1 MKKYTFFITIIFIL
15 IAQNAMAH
23 GGHKKEPTSIVEVEE
38 QSAIDSMY
46 ATPPEESNPL
56 KNSDLFSPSDILM
69 EGEIVSNEPNT
80 QTDMKMEGNHKEHDD
95 SSMPKVVSAKH
106 KTVETSAK
114 GYGIAA
120 GITLFAG
127 LVFVGLTFIRPGER

>member
-1 MKKYTFFITIIFIL
+1 MRKYTLFITVIFTL

-23 GGHKKEPTSIVEVEE
+23 GGHKKEQTSVVVAEE
-38 QSAIDSMY
+38 PSSIDPIY
-46 ATPPEESNPL
+46 AAQEEEPDPL
-56 KNSDLFSPSDILM
+56 ENSDLFSPNDLFV
-69 EGEIVSNEPNT
+69 EGEIVPAESIKK
-80 QTDMKMEGNHKEHDD
+80 TDMKMEGSHNEHDD
-95 SSMPKVVSAKH
+95 SNMPKVVSAKH

-127 LVFVGLTFIRPGER
+127 LVFAGLTFIRPGE

>member
-1 MKKYTFFITIIFIL
+1 MTKYTFFIIIFFI
-15 IAQNAMAH
+15 IAQNAIAH
-23 GGHKKEPTSIVEVEE
+23 SDHKKEPTSIVKVEE
-38 QSAIDSMY
+38 KSSNDPMY
-46 ATPPEESNPL
+46 ATQEEESDSL
-56 KNSDLFSPSDILM
+56 ENSDLFSPSDLFM
-69 EGEIVSNEPNT
+69 EGEIVPAERNT
-80 QTDMKMEGNHKEHDD
+80 KTDMKMEGNHNEHDD

-127 LVFVGLTFIRPGER
+127 LVFAGLTFIRPGE

>member
-1 MKKYTFFITIIFIL
+1 MRKYTLFITVIFIF

-23 GGHKKEPTSIVEVEE
+23 GGHKKEPTSVVVAEE
-38 QSAIDSMY
+38 PSSIDSMY
-46 ATPPEESNPL
+46 ATPEEESDPL
-56 KNSDLFSPSDILM
+56 ENSDLFSPKDLFM
-69 EGEIVSNEPNT
+69 EGEIAPAEPNKK
-80 QTDMKMEGNHKEHDD
+80 TDMKMEGSHNEHDD
-95 SSMPKVVSAKH
+95 PNMPKVVSAKH

-127 LVFVGLTFIRPGER
+127 LVFVGLTFIRSGE

>member
-1 MKKYTFFITIIFIL
+1 MRKYIFFITIIFIF

-23 GGHKKEPTSIVEVEE
+23 SGHKKEPTSIVEAEE
-38 QSAIDSMY
+38 KSSIDPMY
-46 ATPPEESNPL
+46 ATQEEESDPL
-56 KNSDLFSPSDILM
+56 ENSDLFSPSDLFM
-69 EGEIVSNEPNT
+69 EGEIVPAERNPK
-80 QTDMKMEGNHKEHDD
+80 TDIKMEGSHKEHDD
-95 SSMPKVVSAKH
+95 PNMPIVVSAKH

-127 LVFVGLTFIRPGER
+127 LVFAGLTFIRPGE